1 MSKEDR
7 SERLLVLMPTR
18 KDAER
23 AVAAFGQSNLSCV
36 PCTDLDDLCREIKHG
51 AGAALI
57 IEEAL
62 LTNPASLKQTL
73 DSDPFLSGFPLIV
86 LVREGRKNITLPDDL
101 DLNVTLVERPVRMV
115 TLKSVVNTAL
125 RHRRRQYQLHAVL
138 QDLERANEE
147 LEARVKLRTARLQ
160 ETIGELESY
169 SYSISHDMRAPLR
182 AMQAYSKVLSDEL
195 GPRLDETHRRYLT
208 RITTAANRMDKLITD
223 VLAYSRLSR
232 GDIDLTPV
240 DLDHLVAEIT
250 YQYPSLQNAEIDI
263 AKNLGIVRAAEAL
276 LTQAIA
282 NLLTNAVKFVPP
294 GVNPV
299 IRVWSET
306 LPPPSAPEDGPPSR
320 STQPSIRL
328 FIQDNGVGIDPK
340 DQERI
345 FSMFIRVYSD
355 KDYEGTGI
363 GLSIVK
369 KAIERM
375 DGSIGLQ
382 SELGKGSTF
391 WIDLPAA

>member
-23 AVAAFGQSNLSCV
+23 AAAAFCQSNLSCV
-36 PCTDLDDLCREIKHG
+36 PCTDLNDLCRQVKNG
-51 AGAALI
+51 AGAALLV
-57 IEEAL
+57 EEAL
-62 LTNPASLKQTL
+62 LTDPSSLKQTL
-73 DSDPFLSGFPLIV
+73 ESDPFLSGFPLIV
-86 LVREGRKNITLPDDL
+86 LAREGRKSISLLDIL

-115 TLKSVVNTAL
+115 TLKSVVDTAL

-138 QDLERANEE
+138 QDLERANQE
-147 LEARVKLRTARLQ
+147 LEARVNHRTARLQ
-160 ETIGELESY
+160 ETIAELESY

-182 AMQAYSKVLSDEL
+182 AMQAYSKVLADEL
-195 GPRLDETHRRYLT
+195 GPSLNDTHGRYLA

-223 VLAYSRLSR
+223 VLSYSRLSR
-232 GDIDLTPV
+232 ADIDLTPI
-240 DLDHLVAEIT
+240 DLDPLIAEIT
-250 YQYPSLQNAEIDI
+250 YQYPSLQNAEIHI
-263 AKNLGIVRAAEAL
+263 AKNLGTACAAEAL

-282 NLLTNAVKFVPP
+282 NLLTNAVKFVTP
-294 GVNPV
+294 GIKPV
-299 IRVWSET
+299 IRVWSEA
-306 LPPPSAPEDGPPSR
+306 LPASSARDNQSASASAR
-320 STQPSIRL
+320 ASLRL
-328 FIQDNGVGIDPK
+328 FIQDNGIGIAAK
-340 DQERI
+340 DHERI
-345 FSMFIRVYSD
+345 FNMFTRVYSD
-355 KDYEGTGI
+355 KEYEGTGI

-369 KAIERM
+369 KAVERM

>member
-1 MSKEDR
+1 MSKEER

-23 AVAAFGQSNLSCV
+23 AIAAFGQSNLSCA

-57 IEEAL
+57 VEEAL
-62 LTNPASLKQTL
+62 LTNPSLLKQTL
-73 DSDPFLSGFPLIV
+73 DSDPFLSGFPLVV
-86 LVREGRKNITLPDDL
+86 LVREGRKSITLPDDL

-115 TLKSVVNTAL
+115 TLKSVVDTAL

-138 QDLERANEE
+138 QDLEHANEE
-147 LEARVKLRTARLQ
+147 LEARVNQRTARLQ

-195 GPRLDETHRRYLT
+195 GPRLDETHRRFLN

-223 VLAYSRLSR
+223 VLSYSRLSR

-263 AKNLGIVRAAEAL
+263 AKNLGTVRAAEAL

-294 GVNPV
+294 GVKPV
-299 IRVWSET
+299 IRVWSEA
-306 LPPPSAPEDGPPSR
+306 LPASGPRENQSVSTPS
-320 STQPSIRL
+320 SIRL
-328 FIQDNGVGIDPK
+328 CIQDNGVGIDPK

-382 SELGKGSTF
+382 SALGKGSTF
-391 WIDLPAA
+391 WIDLPRA

>member
-1 MSKEDR
+1 
-7 SERLLVLMPTR
+7 
-18 KDAER
+18 
-23 AVAAFGQSNLSCV
+23 
-36 PCTDLDDLCREIKHG
+36 
-51 AGAALI
+51 
-57 IEEAL
+57 
-62 LTNPASLKQTL
+62 
-73 DSDPFLSGFPLIV
+73 
-86 LVREGRKNITLPDDL
+86 
-101 DLNVTLVERPVRMV
+101 
-115 TLKSVVNTAL
+115 
-125 RHRRRQYQLHAVL
+125 
-138 QDLERANEE
+138 
-147 LEARVKLRTARLQ
+147 
-160 ETIGELESY
+160 
-169 SYSISHDMRAPLR
+169 
-182 AMQAYSKVLSDEL
+182 
-195 GPRLDETHRRYLT
+195 
-208 RITTAANRMDKLITD
+208 
-223 VLAYSRLSR
+223 LSR

-294 GVNPV
+294 GVKPV

-306 LPPPSAPEDGPPSR
+306 VPASGPRENQSASA
-320 STQPSIRL
+320 STPPSIRL
-328 FIQDNGVGIDPK
+328 FIQDNGVGIDAR
-340 DQERI
+340 DHERI
-345 FSMFIRVYSD
+345 FSMFTRVYSD

-391 WIDLPAA
+391 WIGLPAA